1 MLSRLGALTFLR
13 QLLHTLHHSGM
24 WVPENIPYDV
34 LYLCGAIIVARVMVL
49 YGLMKK
55 NYLAA

>member
-1 MLSRLGALTFLR
+1 MFNCPVLLPFLFNLI
-13 QLLHTLHHSGM
+13 QQSGM
-24 WVPENIPYDV
+24 WVPENIPYDI

-49 YGLMKK
+49 FGLMKK

>member
-1 MLSRLGALTFLR
+1 
-13 QLLHTLHHSGM
+13 M